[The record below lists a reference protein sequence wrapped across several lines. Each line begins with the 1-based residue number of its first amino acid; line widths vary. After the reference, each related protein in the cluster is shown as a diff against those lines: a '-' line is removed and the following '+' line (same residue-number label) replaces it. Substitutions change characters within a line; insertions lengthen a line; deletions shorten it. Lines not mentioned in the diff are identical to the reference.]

1 MPENYTF
8 VSRDNDNWTSIL
20 ITKGNYEGVIYRY
33 GRVSVSE
40 KENNEG
46 NLPLSFKFN
55 VLDYNN
61 HNEEELNASVEFKDT
76 IGDILVEILD
86 KQLEAGNLEYND

>member
-1 MPENYTF
+1 M
-8 VSRDNDNWTSIL
+8 
-20 ITKGNYEGVIYRY
+20 
-33 GRVSVSE
+33 
-40 KENNEG
+40 
-46 NLPLSFKFN
+46 SFKFN

-86 KQLEAGNLEYND
+86 EQLEADNLEYND